1 MDESIKKYTE
11 YCLNCK
17 VKPCSIKG
25 CPLNNDIPTFI
36 RLTKE
41 EKLEEAYEVL
51 CNTTVLPAICGRIC
65 PHQRQCMG
73 SCVRGI
79 KGEPVNIG
87 EIEAYIADNALKD
100 KESLKKV
107 FDKTSENIESGKSVA
122 VIGSGPSGLTCAAFL
137 RKYGFKVTIYEKY
150 NELGGILRRGI
161 PSFRL
166 NKDILDKTIEQIL
179 NLGIDVK
186 YNQILGENINLEEL
200 TKKYDAIY
208 LTIGANVPTNMGIEG
223 EELEGV
229 YGANTLLETGNH
241 PDYTNKNVAV
251 IGGGNVAMD
260 AARTINRMNA
270 KSVKVIYRRAE
281 EQMPAEKKEIED
293 AKKEGIEFL
302 FQNNIKKIIGQ
313 EKVEKIE
320 CIKMDLIKK
329 EGETRLSPV
338 EIKGSNYEMPIDYVV
353 MAIGSTT
360 ENKQLEKENIEL
372 TNKKYVKVDEEYK
385 TSINKVFA
393 GGDLI
398 GTHAT
403 VAWAARDGR
412 NAAEQIKKV
421 VIGDVS

>member
-1 MDESIKKYTE
+1 MNESIKKYTE

-17 VKPCSIKG
+17 VKPCSVKG

-36 RLTKE
+36 RLTEE

-166 NKDILDKTIEQIL
+166 NKDILDKTIGQIL

-186 YNQILGENINLEEL
+186 YNMELGNNITLEEL
-200 TKKYDAIY
+200 RKKYDAIFIA
-208 LTIGANVPTNMGIEG
+208 IGANISSYMGIEG
-223 EELEGV
+223 EDLDGV
-229 YGANTLLETGNH
+229 YGGNELLEYKKY
-241 PDYTNKNVAV
+241 PDFKGKKVAV

-260 AARTINRMNA
+260 CART
-270 KSVKVIYRRAE
+270 VKKLGASKVNVIYRRAR

-293 AKKEGIEFL
+293 AIKEGINFM
-302 FQNNIKKIIGQ
+302 FQNNIVKIMGSNHVC
-313 EKVEKIE
+313 ETE
-320 CIKMDLIKK
+320 LIKTELIQK
-329 EGETRLSPV
+329 EGDTRLSPV
-338 EIKGSNYEMPIDYVV
+338 NVEGSNYKIKTDYII
-353 MAIGSTT
+353 MALGSKP
-360 ENKQLEKENIEL
+360 EEFVKDLGLNLNKWGNI
-372 TNKKYVKVDEEYK
+372 KVDENYR
-385 TSINKVFA
+385 TSNPKIYA
-393 GGDLI
+393 GGDLA
-398 GTHAT
+398 GDKGT
-403 VAWAARDGR
+403 VAWAARAGR
-412 NAAEQIKKV
+412 EAAETIKKELM
-421 VIGDVS
+421 